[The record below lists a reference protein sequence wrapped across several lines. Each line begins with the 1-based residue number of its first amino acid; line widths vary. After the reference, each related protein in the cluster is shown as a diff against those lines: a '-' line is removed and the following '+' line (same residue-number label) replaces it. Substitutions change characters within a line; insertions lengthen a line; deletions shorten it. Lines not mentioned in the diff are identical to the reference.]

1 MKDNS
6 VNAKPIKVR
15 VKVNNEIYY
24 TFKHWPSKEIDGVEF
39 IGVNKFEPSQNRT
52 QTIHYLRKDTLEYL
66 K

>member
-1 MKDNS
+1 MKNQ
-6 VNAKPIKVR
+6 KPIR
-15 VKVNNEIYY
+15 VQVKSTKDIYY
-24 TFKHWPSKEIDGVEF
+24 TFKHWESKQIDGVEF

>member
-1 MKDNS
+1 MKNQ
-6 VNAKPIKVR
+6 KPIR
-15 VKVNNEIYY
+15 VQVKSTKDIYY
-24 TFKHWPSKEIDGVEF
+24 TFKHWPTNMIDGVEF

>member
-39 IGVNKFEPSQNRT
+39 IGVNKFEPSQKLT
-52 QTIHYLRKDTLEYL
+52 QQIHWMRKDSLEYV